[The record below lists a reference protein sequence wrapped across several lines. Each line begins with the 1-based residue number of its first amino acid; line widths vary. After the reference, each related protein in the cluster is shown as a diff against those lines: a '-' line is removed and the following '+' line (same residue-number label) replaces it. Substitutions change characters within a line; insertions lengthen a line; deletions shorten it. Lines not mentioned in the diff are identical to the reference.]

1 MKMGT
6 DPDLPLRRSILS
18 RFVRSGSVPI
28 LICMLAAPLA
38 FAQQMYKW
46 KDEKGVWHFSENPP
60 PDGSKADKIEVKP
73 IQPDR
78 APVDNWKQKEQEA
91 RERRAKEGV
100 AAEQTRKQE
109 ESQRG
114 ARCRAAQ
121 RKADTMENYARV
133 FRLNEK
139 GERVYMEEKEKASEL
154 ADARRDI
161 SKYCD

>member
-6 DPDLPLRRSILS
+6 DPDFLLCRSILS
-18 RFVRSGSVPI
+18 RFLKSGSVPI
-28 LICMLAAPLA
+28 FICALAAPLA

-46 KDEKGVWHFSENPP
+46 KDEKGVWHFSETPP

-78 APVDNWKQKEQEA
+78 APVDNWKQKDQEA

-100 AAEQTRKQE
+100 ATEQTRKQE

-114 ARCRAAQ
+114 ARCRAA
-121 RKADTMENYARV
+121 RRTADTMENSSRV
-133 FRLNEK
+133 FRLNDK
-139 GERVYMEEKEKASEL
+139 GERVWMEDKEKAAEL
-154 ADARRDI
+154 ADAKREI
-161 SKYCD
+161 AMYCD